1 MTGKKSNR
9 SAGSSRKGDGAPS
22 DGNETKALLDV
33 DLFETNTSYRA
44 SRYDTFEFS
53 SKVTCFAF
61 SKDAPLL
68 AVGVEIGGVYL
79 FDLTQPE
86 ASVAAPSELIGIVR
100 SMHFGP
106 QNGFGEQILYGAFDD
121 GHLRRWLIRNMTE
134 MIQIDC
140 LYFGQEV
147 QTLLVS
153 GGGRSVMAVGKQS
166 RLAVWSALYD
176 NCFSYLTV
184 PWLSDVQAPVE
195 DAILLPDIL
204 LHPRAPPNADV
215 FHVAAVS
222 PTEGILIFN
231 VIVVEPQYTHHFD
244 VSVHSVRA
252 LPGAFHALA
261 ATPQHINDQQV
272 IILAAASADTKS
284 QIALISLQP
293 DAENYPGCQI
303 HATLMELGVKP
314 EDAITSVHWINPPE
328 EARLS
333 TTDED
338 NTHDP
343 SPVPPP
349 SLLSC
354 IDGATQ
360 EAPYKRMVLCVGTD
374 KGSILFL
381 ECIHVPDKTDSIQQR
396 LRVRLVYDLDG
407 NRGPLWIQE
416 VPSEVVMGR
425 PIFASCCN
433 DTMCH
438 LWELQEVA
446 VPTTTDI
453 AAAHASQRCAY
464 LEMLRHRCMPDG
476 NWSGYDFPF
485 SSLSDPNWPVEP
497 RIGAPDYEHPPY
509 PTLQTRNASEGP
521 PPFRHNR
528 YEGKTDCMHRSLK
541 QTAGDRQRQQVIK
554 TGVDAVV
561 DEVLDRVCKDMSI
574 WEKQNREVKP
584 LSHCHRQ
591 LTSSSSCQREK
602 PLCLSSRARGV
613 SSVMTSGLM
622 SQRGTT
628 KSTCDERTQVSLWQP
643 VGMFQKHQLRVI
655 EEKAGSRGDA
665 NPGPPQRSLLWRV
678 ASTPKGLWNKVADW
692 LRCETTVVSGEQK
705 ADHDTTLPSG
715 LQKER
720 RSQREGATYAVAT
733 DAGASHIDQQK
744 AASKEARRKM
754 DTHDGDGIR
763 AQQPSQAAIVRDSVP
778 SSQST
783 LARHLRGADRHA
795 VTGKERAKVTAAP
808 AQTTTTSTMATTVP
822 VKAETHPPEVWWR
835 LPREAAE
842 DRLVRPEKAGLSV
855 RDAAASSET
864 EPWEKSEE
872 TEQTEETGVSPS
884 KESGLMP
891 KYELPE
897 EVPASTEGVE
907 PPGGSPYSERH
918 RPRIAVALGLRR
930 YTTGPKYQ
938 FGTDAPL
945 LPRLPGVS
953 EEEVDHED
961 VAWRDSKSEES
972 NNPKVKMPTLS
983 DERGHNT
990 HGNPEP
996 RRLLQQMPGGST
1008 EAMPPNATGQQ
1019 SHGANVRSR
1028 QFPFGDEHV
1037 EDHRSNS
1044 QAFAD
1049 GSTEPLEACGRAVP
1063 QQGDQEGYQSW
1074 KNVNAEGSIVV
1085 PERGQQPASEGKQC
1099 RPLPPGS
1106 TREGGRLEDEQSTG
1120 SHIRA
1125 GPWRF
1130 FIAEED

>member
-1 MTGKKSNR
+1 
-9 SAGSSRKGDGAPS
+9 
-22 DGNETKALLDV
+22 
-33 DLFETNTSYRA
+33 
-44 SRYDTFEFS
+44 
-53 SKVTCFAF
+53 
-61 SKDAPLL
+61 
-68 AVGVEIGGVYL
+68 
-79 FDLTQPE
+79 
-86 ASVAAPSELIGIVR
+86 
-100 SMHFGP
+100 
-106 QNGFGEQILYGAFDD
+106 
-121 GHLRRWLIRNMTE
+121 MTE
-134 MIQIDC
+134 HAT
-140 LYFGQEV
+140 
-147 QTLLVS
+147 QTQLCV
-153 GGGRSVMAVGKQS
+153 RVFRAFTGKQS

-333 TTDED
+333 TTAED

-521 PPFRHNR
+521 PPFRHN
-528 YEGKTDCMHRSLK
+528 
-541 QTAGDRQRQQVIK
+541 
-554 TGVDAVV
+554 
-561 DEVLDRVCKDMSI
+561 
-574 WEKQNREVKP
+574 
-584 LSHCHRQ
+584 
-591 LTSSSSCQREK
+591 
-602 PLCLSSRARGV
+602 
-613 SSVMTSGLM
+613 SVMTSGLM

-628 KSTCDERTQVSLWQP
+628 KSTCDER
-643 VGMFQKHQLRVI
+643 
-655 EEKAGSRGDA
+655 
-665 NPGPPQRSLLWRV
+665 
-678 ASTPKGLWNKVADW
+678 DW

-733 DAGASHIDQQK
+733 DAGASDIDQQK